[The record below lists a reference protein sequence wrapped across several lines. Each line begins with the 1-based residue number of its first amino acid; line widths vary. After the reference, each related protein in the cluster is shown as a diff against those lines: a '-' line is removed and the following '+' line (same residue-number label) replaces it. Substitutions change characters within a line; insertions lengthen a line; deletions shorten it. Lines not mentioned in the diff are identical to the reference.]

1 MWLCEVMRIQQTL
14 TSGLQLA
21 GFDSRRAGATAGK
34 SQSGRT
40 PRCGLPQQK
49 DGPVTQGDRITRRW
63 LPGGLLALSLI
74 GAATLSA
81 CTGLTPVYS
90 DPGANSAM
98 ALNFAAPNTPL
109 EQIVY
114 QDLARRFGL
123 SQSPDAPKVSVTVS
137 TATRDI
143 GQSVTT
149 DPANSE
155 LLTATGVLRI
165 TRNGQPVLTTT
176 RQATAT
182 YSSDSQ
188 VLADNAAATAA
199 GEQAAHALADTL
211 ELTIM
216 SALAPTAPP
225 A

>member
-1 MWLCEVMRIQQTL
+1 MP
-14 TSGLQLA
+14 
-21 GFDSRRAGATAGK
+21 F
-34 SQSGRT
+34 
-40 PRCGLPQQK
+40 CGLPRQEN
-49 DGPVTQGDRITRRW
+49 DHGTHRVRITRRW
-63 LPGGLLALSLI
+63 LPAQLLGLSFLA
-74 GAATLSA
+74 AATLSA

-90 DPGANSAM
+90 DPGASTAM

-123 SQSPDAPKVSVTVS
+123 SQSPDSPRVSVTVS
-137 TATRDI
+137 TATRTL

-149 DPANSE
+149 DPAGSE

-182 YSSDSQ
+182 YSADSQ